1 MLPKRPSQQQ
11 MGQMEHFSDLEGSLV
26 LRGSTK
32 QRDSHF
38 DLQTALKIYM
48 QHYKATWIG
57 NTRQVVLPYFLSTG
71 AWNCCTNSNIE
82 LNPPLQKRSF
92 ILQDSNY

>member
-11 MGQMEHFSDLEGSLV
+11 VGKREHFSDLEGSLV

-48 QHYKATWIG
+48 QHYKAIRIG
-57 NTRQVVLPYFLSTG
+57 NTRQVVYLTFLSTG
-71 AWNCCTNSNIE
+71 AWNCCTNSNTE
-82 LNPPLQKRSF
+82 LNPPLQ
-92 ILQDSNY
+92 